1 MHSNAAGVHTHY
13 VAEGQEL
20 PSDLPD
26 EVVLVGPGVAEPE
39 PEPAPARRARAARV
53 RATVSGDDVTVE
65 EPGVP

>member
-39 PEPAPARRARAARV
+39 PEPAPKPARAARV
-53 RATVSGDDVTVE
+53 RTAVSGDD
-65 EPGVP
+65 PAAK